1 MREEFARVA
10 KDGVTEKEVEE
21 AKKGLLESRS
31 VNRSQDTMLAPG
43 WVSYLAE
50 DADWTKSLELD
61 KAISRLTVDDVNRA
75 VHPRWPTSRLSP
87 RIISS

>member
-31 VNRSQDTMLAPG
+31 VNRSQDTMLATG

-75 VHPRWPTSRLSP
+75 
-87 RIISS
+87 